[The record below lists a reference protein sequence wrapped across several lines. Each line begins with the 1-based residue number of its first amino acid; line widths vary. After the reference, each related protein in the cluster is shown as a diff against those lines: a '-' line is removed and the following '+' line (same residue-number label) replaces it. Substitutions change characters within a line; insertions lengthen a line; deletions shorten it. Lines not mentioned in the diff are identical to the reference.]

1 MRRKDREK
9 SRGFALEVTDKCEW
23 AVLSMTDQEGMPY
36 AVPVTIVRDG
46 DFVYFHTAKAGK
58 KIDILNRNPQVCLV
72 CVGDTERQT
81 DSFTTLYES
90 AVINGTICEVT
101 EDEEKI
107 HALRILCERHTP
119 ANMGQFDKEVARSLK
134 ITGIWKIHIKE
145 ITGKAK

>member
-9 SRGFALEVTDKCEW
+9 SREFALEVTDKCEW

-58 KIDILNRNPQVCLV
+58 KIDILNRHPQVCLV

-101 EDEEKI
+101 EDEEKSMHSESSVNGI
-107 HALRILCERHTP
+107 RLQIWDNLTRKWRGALR
-119 ANMGQFDKEVARSLK
+119 
-134 ITGIWKIHIKE
+134 
-145 ITGKAK
+145 